1 MRLKILVIP
10 FSILISLIL
19 VIGYIKPDI
28 TEIQEKKVVLEGK
41 IAQTNNVSTL
51 ISHVESLS
59 TDLAS
64 RSDDQQFVEAYLP
77 QEMDQERVIDMFNFL
92 AGQSGVLV
100 SIMSM
105 KEIQPKVVVE
115 ETIQVVAG
123 TPMITDG
130 SSVPVPQVKPKV
142 KAYSA
147 LVEVR
152 GEYTNIRDFFNRL
165 AHMNRFGKMENF
177 SMVTNDDTLEAEAVG
192 PTLIKGVFQAE
203 FNYFPMQKVGTAL
216 NIPVVNKGAFSDD
229 ELSTLR
235 SWVESIVSPLENP
248 TTGRPNPFQ

>member
-51 ISHVESLS
+51 ISRVESLS

-64 RSDDQQFVEAYLP
+64 RSDDQRFVEAYLP

-115 ETIQVVAG
+115 ETLQVVAG
-123 TPMITDG
+123 TPVITDG
-130 SSVPVPQVKPKV
+130 SPVAVPQVKPKV

-152 GEYTNIRDFFNRL
+152 GEYLNIRDFFNRL
-165 AHMNRFGKMENF
+165 SHMNRFGKMEAF
-177 SMVTNDDTLEAEAVG
+177 SMAINDTKLEGET
-192 PTLIKGVFQAE
+192 PNLIKGVFQAE

-216 NIPVVNKGAFSDD
+216 NIPVVSKGAFSDD

-235 SWVESIVSPLENP
+235 RWVESIVSPLEDP
-248 TTGRPNPFQ
+248 VTGRPNPFQ